1 MAPSRRV
8 TASREKHHRAAERVP
23 DVIAPAP
30 DALHAPE
37 RIRVFGELLASDLPL
52 PGLPVALPG
61 DGQLPFWVLRTA
73 QAVDA
78 DGMHSAGFTSCG
90 TQHYSNGVMVSLAAA
105 AGGAEIVITD
115 TGRFSLDDATR
126 HIRHDAPRGVDR
138 SAVALDLIGVVLP
151 YALHRS
157 GAWCIHASAVR
168 TRDGVIVFI
177 AQRGTGKSTLA
188 AACVQQGCA
197 LIADDVVVLRQS
209 STGVFVVPTG
219 VPLRLRAETAR
230 AVGASA
236 DDIDAWGKVRVQ
248 APMAT
253 GPAALAA
260 IYLLAPAA
268 PDDAVVRVARP
279 PRAAAFALLAN
290 GKITQLLGAD
300 GDALTRCVALAH
312 VATVHDLSVPR
323 DLGRLQDVA
332 RTLLSWHGGAASHAV
347 VPS

>member
-1 MAPSRRV
+1 MAPSRLV
-8 TASREKHHRAAERVP
+8 TASREKHHRAAEHVP

-30 DALHAPE
+30 DALPAPE
-37 RIRVFGELLASDLPL
+37 QIRVFGEVLATDRTL

-61 DGQLPFWVLRTA
+61 DGHLPFWELRTKESVG
-73 QAVDA
+73 VDGA
-78 DGMHSAGFTSCG
+78 HSAGLTSCG
-90 TQHYSNGVMVSLAAA
+90 TQHYSNGVMVSLAIAP
-105 AGGAEIVITD
+105 GGAEISISD
-115 TGRFSLDDATR
+115 TGRFSLDDGSHRIQHHVPAN
-126 HIRHDAPRGVDR
+126 VDR

-157 GAWCIHASAVR
+157 GAWCIHASAVA
-168 TRDGVIVFI
+168 THAGVIVFI

-209 STGVFVVPTG
+209 ALGVTVMPTG

-236 DDIDAWGKVRVQ
+236 GDADAWGKVRVQ
-248 APMAT
+248 APMAN

-268 PDDAVVRVARP
+268 PDDALVRVERP
-279 PRAAAFALLAN
+279 TRAAAFALLAN
-290 GKITQLLGAD
+290 GKITELLGAD
-300 GDALTRCVALAH
+300 GDALSRCVALAH
-312 VATVHDLSVPR
+312 VATVYDLSVPR
-323 DLGRLQDVA
+323 DLERLHDVTG
-332 RTLLSWHGGAASHAV
+332 TLLSWHGGAASHAV